1 MCQTD
6 RQSDTYATQVL
17 VMFLQG
23 IQAAEKDAPLTKAS
37 TDCSYL
43 RSAESVNSTVRQC
56 LARHRGSRKRR
67 ASY

>member
-17 VMFLQG
+17 VMFLHG

-37 TDCSYL
+37 MDCSYL
-43 RSAESVNSTVRQC
+43 RSAESVSPTVR
-56 LARHRGSRKRR
+56 
-67 ASY
+67 